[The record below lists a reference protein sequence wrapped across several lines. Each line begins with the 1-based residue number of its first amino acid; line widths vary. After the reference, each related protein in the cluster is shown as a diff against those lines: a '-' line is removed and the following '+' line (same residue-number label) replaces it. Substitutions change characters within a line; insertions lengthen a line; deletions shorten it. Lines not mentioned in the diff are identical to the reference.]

1 MEAPSS
7 FTDATIVFGDLENP
21 SITTLGLSR
30 AFVIV
35 ERPHEKA
42 ITQVEKGGEG
52 GRAGEV
58 YGTRISGSL
67 SLISSANAIIRR
79 RRYPWIATTS
89 HHKLSTKVNH
99 HSRNH
104 RLDIDIDTLTTFSS
118 YPRFQPQPAAPE
130 YTGMT
135 FLAHIGSQNSFLA
148 SAESADA
155 VFTSQWK
162 SLPPTNIPTF
172 ASVPEYTFCLPL
184 LNSTRYGQP
193 FRHHIHFAAAFRA

>member
-1 MEAPSS
+1 
-7 FTDATIVFGDLENP
+7 
-21 SITTLGLSR
+21 
-30 AFVIV
+30 
-35 ERPHEKA
+35 
-42 ITQVEKGGEG
+42 
-52 GRAGEV
+52 
-58 YGTRISGSL
+58 ISGSL

-89 HHKLSTKVNH
+89 HHKLSTKVADH
-99 HSRNH
+99 DYDVAKVSCS
-104 RLDIDIDTLTTFSS
+104 RLDIDIDTLATFSS

-172 ASVPEYTFCLPL
+172 ASVPDHFVIISTSLQRLGRDVDAWVTWLWDQESILSLFCISIAIDPPA
-184 LNSTRYGQP
+184 S
-193 FRHHIHFAAAFRA
+193 